1 MDHKLVEHDHEHN
14 HEHDHK
20 HNHEAGGHHHAPANF
35 GWAFAIGI
43 ILNTGFVIIEAIYG
57 IVGHSLA
64 LLADAG
70 HNLSDVLGLA
80 IAWIAIILVKR
91 LPNKK
96 RTYGLRGTT
105 ILAALFNAVF
115 LLVSSGAIGWEAI
128 QRFRNPSP
136 VEGHTVIWVAAV
148 GIAINLATAF
158 LFMSGRKGD
167 LNIRG
172 AFLHMVSD
180 AAVAFG
186 VVIAGFAILWT
197 GWLWLDPAISMLIL
211 VVILIGTWGL
221 LKEST
226 NLALAGVPQGF
237 DVEKIENYLK
247 SLPKVAEVHDLH
259 IWGMSTTETALT
271 VHIVVRESKDQD
283 DLLNTIDKELKGK
296 FKIDHPTIQIEN
308 GTYSCRLAPD
318 EIV

>member
-1 MDHKLVEHDHEHN
+1 MSNEHN
-14 HEHDHK
+14 HEHEHEHEHS
-20 HNHEAGGHHHAPANF
+20 HNHSHNHSGGHHHATANF
-35 GWAFAIGI
+35 GWAYAIGI
-43 ILNTGFVIIEAIYG
+43 ALNTIFVILEAVYG
-57 IVGHSLA
+57 ILGHSLA

-70 HNLSDVLGLA
+70 HNLSDVLGLV

-91 LPNKK
+91 LPTK
-96 RTYGLRGTT
+96 RRTFGLRGTS

-115 LLVSSGAIGWEAI
+115 LLISSGAIGWEAI

-167 LNIRG
+167 INIRG
-172 AFLHMVSD
+172 AFLHMASD
-180 AAVAFG
+180 AAVALG

-197 GWLWLDPAISMLIL
+197 GWLWLDPAISILIL
-211 VVILIGTWGL
+211 IVILLGTWGL

-226 NLALAGVPQGF
+226 NLALAGVPEGI
-237 DVEKIENYLK
+237 DVEKIEKYFK
-247 SLPKVAEVHDLH
+247 SLPHVTEVHDLH
-259 IWGMSTTETALT
+259 IWGISTTETALT
-271 VHIVVRESKDQD
+271 VHLVINDQTNQD
-283 DLLNTIDKELKGK
+283 NLLNQIDKELKGH

-318 EIV
+318 DLV